1 MAWKNH
7 LEKNPIQK
15 IEEIVKL
22 PHVNKNSLARQR
34 IFVPTPFSHYFKF
47 RATKF
52 HAATKKLASLR
63 VKNDVTHLLQLKLH
77 ERMNKC

>member
-15 IEEIVKL
+15 IEEIVKIEVKL

-47 RATKF
+47 RAKNFTPQ
-52 HAATKKLASLR
+52 KKTRSI
-63 VKNDVTHLLQLKLH
+63 KSEK
-77 ERMNKC
+77 